1 MLDWIIQFT
10 EIVANA
16 NKNKVHLMQLVNSNL
31 SQSNAGIWFF
41 VLDSQ
46 GITKTIKHHLE
57 NSPESG

>member
-31 SQSNAGIWFF
+31 SQSNAGI
-41 VLDSQ
+41 
-46 GITKTIKHHLE
+46 
-57 NSPESG
+57 